1 MPFGFCPLHDLL
13 LFGLGNI
20 ARVSAAQAFA
30 FVMNQEHYRYRLF
43 LSEHEDF
50 GQDFND
56 KFHRGVIVVQ

>member
-1 MPFGFCPLHDLL
+1 ML
-13 LFGLGNI
+13 LFGLGDI

-30 FVMNQEHYRYRLF
+30 FVMNREHYRYRLF
-43 LSEHEDF
+43 LPEHKDF